1 MSQDGP
7 RALSAPPA
15 RPLLV
20 VRVAF
25 EPGHQARP
33 CLVAAYARVVPIAR
47 RPLPATSDQRA
58 CPQPTLVRHHQ
69 GAQP

>member
-7 RALSAPPA
+7 RSLSAPPA
-15 RPLLV
+15 RPPLV
-20 VRVAF
+20 VHVAF

-47 RPLPATSDQRA
+47 RPLPAGSDQPA
-58 CPQPTLVRHHQ
+58 CPPPALVRHRQ